1 MKRAVKETELLL
13 KGNINI
19 KMKLSMLTLI
29 GNIQAR

>member
-19 KMKLSMLTLI
+19 KMKLKMLTLI
-29 GNIQAR
+29 LK